1 MIVRR
6 LPPGDRVA
14 GAADLLAA
22 LGAGYHE
29 QVPGG
34 LATGRKPFGTG
45 WPVLLAWPI
54 VLESYSQQAL
64 DELLAG
70 VRTRR
75 GWDFPDMNVLRQPV
89 PWDYQDVVLRYLRSS
104 DVVLD
109 VGTGGGERLRDLAR
123 SFDHG
128 LGIDADPEMV
138 LLASKNPAAGNLGF
152 RVCSERLESVPG
164 TFDVIIDRHAP
175 LDLSAVAAHLK
186 PGGYFIT
193 QQVGERNM
201 ACVKAALGQPAS
213 PPAIGQQAIA
223 ASGLRPL
230 AFMEY
235 DVEYVVRD
243 IESLVFWL
251 NALDTAHADVDG
263 QSALASAAI
272 LNRVL
277 AGSVDERGFVTN
289 EHRYLAVAQ
298 YLRERARPG

>member
-1 MIVRR
+1 M
-6 LPPGDRVA
+6 
-14 GAADLLAA
+14 
-22 LGAGYHE
+22 
-29 QVPGG
+29 
-34 LATGRKPFGTG
+34 
-45 WPVLLAWPI
+45 
-54 VLESYSQQAL
+54 LESYSHQAL

-75 GWDFPDMNVLRQPV
+75 GWDFAGMNVLRQPV
-89 PWDYQDVVLRYLRSS
+89 PWEYQDVVLRYLRSS

-109 VGTGGGERLRDLAR
+109 VGAGGGERLRDLAG

-128 LGIDADPEMV
+128 LGIDVDPDMV
-138 LLASKNPAAGNLGF
+138 LLAGENPAAGNLRF
-152 RVCSERLESVPG
+152 RVCSERLESVPE

-175 LDLSAVAAHLK
+175 FDLSAVAAHLK
-186 PGGYFIT
+186 PRGYFVT

-201 ACVKAALGQPAS
+201 ACVKAALGQPTS
-213 PPAIGQQAIA
+213 PPPIQRQAIA

-251 NALDTAHADVDG
+251 NALDMGHADVDG

-277 AGSVDERGFVTN
+277 AGNVDERGFVTN

-298 YLRERARPG
+298 YDR